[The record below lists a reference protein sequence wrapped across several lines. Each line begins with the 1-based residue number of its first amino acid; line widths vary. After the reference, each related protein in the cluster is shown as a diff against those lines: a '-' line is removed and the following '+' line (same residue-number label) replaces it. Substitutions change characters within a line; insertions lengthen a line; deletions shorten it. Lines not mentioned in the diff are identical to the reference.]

1 MIASAPMD
9 VREAFEQTD
18 HDGNG
23 QIDLLEFRQLLQR
36 LGSSLDP
43 AKTEQ
48 LFDIIDGD
56 EDGLIGFTEFEAWWS
71 ERAG

>member
-1 MIASAPMD
+1 MD

-18 HDGNG
+18 GDGNG
-23 QIDLLEFRQLLQR
+23 RIDLIEFRNLLQT

-43 AKTEQ
+43 AKAEE

-56 EDGLIGFTEFEAWWS
+56 EDGLIGFTEFEAWYS
-71 ERAG
+71 ERTG

>member
-1 MIASAPMD
+1 MD

-18 HDGNG
+18 NDGNG
-23 QIDLLEFRQLLQR
+23 QIDLIEFRKLLET

-43 AKTEQ
+43 AKAEQ

-56 EDGLIGFTEFEAWWS
+56 EDGLIAFPEFEAWYS
-71 ERAG
+71 ERTG

>member
-1 MIASAPMD
+1 MD

-18 HDGNG
+18 KDGNG
-23 QIDLLEFRQLLQR
+23 RIDLIEFRKLLET

-43 AKTEQ
+43 AKAEQ

-56 EDGLIGFTEFEAWWS
+56 EDGLVAFPEFEAWYS
-71 ERAG
+71 ERTG

>member
-1 MIASAPMD
+1 MD

-18 HDGNG
+18 GDGNG
-23 QIDLLEFRQLLQR
+23 RIDLIEFRKLLET

-43 AKTEQ
+43 AKAEQ

-56 EDGLIGFTEFEAWWS
+56 EDGLIGFNEFEAWYT
-71 ERAG
+71 ERTG